1 MKVKATTD
9 LTKYGFQ
16 KDQYGLWFIPIEG
29 LSGKGND
36 KKNNVQVIICIF
48 DDREICMNV
57 NNDHVRA
64 TYDDPVDVAFE
75 FSMEETFQIPDVI
88 LKLIKDD
95 QIEPNPQE
103 A

>member
-1 MKVKATTD
+1 
-9 LTKYGFQ
+9 
-16 KDQYGLWFIPIEG
+16 
-29 LSGKGND
+29 
-36 KKNNVQVIICIF
+36 
-48 DDREICMNV
+48 MNV